1 MSSLETSPRCS
12 RRWPSVRLRRR
23 TWPAPRAVSRG
34 FILHCCMHIDLA
46 QHDHLV
52 ALRASGSSPQATGQ
66 LVWTRVPPTGHW
78 LLGLILPVGRVQ
90 ARGRGLADRA
100 RHVGVWSLVESPFPV
115 TSRSALNSTVSLAF
129 ILSSSHSLSLAL
141 PVTTS
146 FKPHINLSASLVEDS
161 RPPPT
166 PPAHSLPQNGSSRSP
181 RHGGSLPF
189 RQARL

>member
-1 MSSLETSPRCS
+1 
-12 RRWPSVRLRRR
+12 
-23 TWPAPRAVSRG
+23 
-34 FILHCCMHIDLA
+34 MHIDLA

-146 FKPHINLSASLVEDS
+146 FKPHINISASLVDDS
-161 RPPPT
+161 RPPHHQHTLSRKMAPL
-166 PPAHSLPQNGSSRSP
+166 ALPDMAALFPSDKPVFEKDSCDVVFVL
-181 RHGGSLPF
+181 GGPGAGYGTLS
-189 RQARL
+189 